1 MALWLLPIAND
12 DKGGLYNERQESL
25 IEWLGLGF
33 SIAGAILPP
42 LPSPLWMMMKS
53 LAVSQG
59 RTMSAM
65 MIAEDYLD
73 GEYDFSVVMDKMS
86 GIAEDAIDDSGIID
100 TPDLF
105 SVVEGFGYEDRDLF
119 NIPKEIMS
127 FERCQYRAAWDYKQ
141 PPTMRQCIK
150 EKGHSGRHEF

>member
-1 MALWLLPIAND
+1 MALWLIPVDND
-12 DKGGLYNERQESL
+12 DKGGLYNESQEDL

-73 GEYDFSVVMDKMS
+73 GEHEFSIMADKMS
-86 GIAEDAIDDSGIID
+86 ALAEDAIDDSGIFE
-100 TPDLF
+100 TPDMF
-105 SVVEGFGYEDRDLF
+105 SVVEGFGYEDREIYSHP
-119 NIPKEIMS
+119 NIQCT
-127 FERCQYRAAWDYKQ
+127 FETAGRLR
-141 PPTMRQCIK
+141 CIK
-150 EKGHSGRHEF
+150 LEGHRGNHEFQ

>member
-42 LPSPLWMMMKS
+42 LPSPLWMMMKT

-65 MIAEDYLD
+65 MYAEDYLD
-73 GEYDFSVVMDKMS
+73 GEYDFSIMADRMS
-86 GIAEDAIDDSGIID
+86 ALAEDAIDDSGIIE

-105 SVVEGFGYEDRDLF
+105 SVVEGFGYDGRGTGA
-119 NIPKEIMS
+119 NS
-127 FERCQYRAAWDYKQ
+127 TTSYRCEAYSRFQSPSGGA
-141 PPTMRQCIK
+141 QCRLN
-150 EKGHSGRHEF
+150 KGHRGAHEY